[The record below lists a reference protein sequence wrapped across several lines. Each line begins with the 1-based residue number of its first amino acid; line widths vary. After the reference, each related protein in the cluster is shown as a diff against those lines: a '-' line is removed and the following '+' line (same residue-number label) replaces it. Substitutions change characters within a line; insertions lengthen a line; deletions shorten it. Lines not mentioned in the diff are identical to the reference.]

1 MARTVGHADTLPTER
16 FRAVSTRTQPG
27 AIVRPAA
34 RACVFRFGS
43 SNGNAGETPGPNN
56 AAIRMKSALLAPYA
70 ARRSPSDHRRPWWS
84 RWLAGLL
91 KWPSRSTVAMPVR
104 ATPKAPTPAPSPK
117 VAPRIA
123 AIEAAVR
130 SVPIPIDALT
140 QLLNAHPTARAR
152 LRHLAL
158 VESSCR
164 LSPGDPFGRLPPR
177 VMEIAVRQLDA
188 VLARQPSLRV
198 LRLQLERHLQG
209 HRARIAA
216 TLAAEDRKWQIEGA
230 VATTVTGL
238 SADSMIGGP
247 WGITDFLETLP
258 LDRTQSDAA
267 MPPELR
273 QIAGSEISCR

>member
-1 MARTVGHADTLPTER
+1 
-16 FRAVSTRTQPG
+16 
-27 AIVRPAA
+27 
-34 RACVFRFGS
+34 
-43 SNGNAGETPGPNN
+43 
-56 AAIRMKSALLAPYA
+56 MKSALLSPHA
-70 ARRSPSDHRRPWWS
+70 ALRPASGHRESWWS

-91 KWPSRSTVAMPVR
+91 RWPPSHSAVSVPVT
-104 ATPKAPTPAPSPK
+104 AAAPK
-117 VAPRIA
+117 VLKPTLTPTSTPTGPARSA
-123 AIEAAVR
+123 ASEPIVR
-130 SVPIPIDALT
+130 SVPIPTDALT

-158 VESSCR
+158 VEASCR

-177 VMEIAVRQLDA
+177 VIEIAVRQLDA

-230 VATTVTGL
+230 VATVTSL
-238 SADSMIGGP
+238 SPDSMIGGP

-258 LDRTQSDAA
+258 LDRTLSDAA
-267 MPPELR
+267 MPPQPRLT
-273 QIAGSEISCR
+273 A

>member
-1 MARTVGHADTLPTER
+1 MFQCVASHFANGPFPGRFNEAPAARH
-16 FRAVSTRTQPG
+16 
-27 AIVRPAA
+27 VRPAA
-34 RACVFRFGS
+34 CGCVFSPGLC
-43 SNGNAGETPGPNN
+43 NGNAGETPELNN
-56 AAIRMKSALLAPYA
+56 AAIRMKSALLAPHA
-70 ARRSPSDHRRPWWS
+70 ARRPSTGRRRPWWS

-91 KWPSRSTVAMPVR
+91 KWPSRCTVTVLA
-104 ATPKAPTPAPSPK
+104 ATPKAPEPAPSPK
-117 VAPRIA
+117 VAPRVA
-123 AIEAAVR
+123 AIEPAVR

-140 QLLNAHPTARAR
+140 RLLNAHPTARGR

-177 VMEIAVRQLDA
+177 VIEIAVRQLDA

-216 TLAAEDRKWQIEGA
+216 TLAAEDRRWQLDDT
-230 VATTVTGL
+230 VATTGTTL
-238 SADSMIGGP
+238 SPDSMIGGP

-258 LDRTQSDAA
+258 LDRTQSHTA
-267 MPPELR
+267 MTPERTRRSAL
-273 QIAGSEISCR
+273 AS

>member
-1 MARTVGHADTLPTER
+1 
-16 FRAVSTRTQPG
+16 
-27 AIVRPAA
+27 
-34 RACVFRFGS
+34 
-43 SNGNAGETPGPNN
+43 
-56 AAIRMKSALLAPYA
+56 MKSALL
-70 ARRSPSDHRRPWWS
+70 SPHAVIRPASGHREAWWS

-91 KWPSRSTVAMPVR
+91 RWPPSRSTVSAPATA
-104 ATPKAPTPAPSPK
+104 ATPKVLKPSLTPTPTPTGPARSAASEP
-117 VAPRIA
+117 IA
-123 AIEAAVR
+123 R
-130 SVPIPIDALT
+130 SVPIPTDALT

-158 VESSCR
+158 VEASCR

-177 VMEIAVRQLDA
+177 VIEIAVRQLDA

-230 VATTVTGL
+230 VATVTSL
-238 SADSMIGGP
+238 SPDSMIGGP

-258 LDRTQSDAA
+258 LDRTLSDAVA
-267 MPPELR
+267 EPQPRLT
-273 QIAGSEISCR
+273 A

>member
-1 MARTVGHADTLPTER
+1 
-16 FRAVSTRTQPG
+16 
-27 AIVRPAA
+27 
-34 RACVFRFGS
+34 
-43 SNGNAGETPGPNN
+43 
-56 AAIRMKSALLAPYA
+56 MKSALL
-70 ARRSPSDHRRPWWS
+70 SPHATLRPSSGHRRPWWW

-91 KWPSRSTVAMPVR
+91 KRPSRSTVIVP
-104 ATPKAPTPAPSPK
+104 ATAAPKAPKPVPSPK
-117 VAPRIA
+117 IVPRDA
-123 AIEAAVR
+123 AIEPAAR

-177 VMEIAVRQLDA
+177 VIEIAVRQLDA

-198 LRLQLERHLQG
+198 LRLQLERHLQC

-216 TLAAEDRKWQIEGA
+216 TLAAEDRRWQLDDT
-230 VATTVTGL
+230 VATTGTTL

-258 LDRTQSDAA
+258 LDRTPPHAA
-267 MPPELR
+267 MAPEPPR
-273 QIAGSEISCR
+273 VTASAIPSR